1 VKKTTKK
8 TAKRTSRRASLVR
21 SIDVSINISDIVRV
35 QGTDDALK
43 FLQAVLDSGRVSRG
57 SVNLKI
63 LHDKMTG
70 GAA

>member
-1 VKKTTKK
+1 
-8 TAKRTSRRASLVR
+8 VR